1 MFNVYHDTNFCNRQ
15 NIETIDVKNTKLWN
29 SPLRHEFCS
38 MKGPTVSE
46 AVKLRPVAE
55 EPHEIKKHT
64 TGDIKQR
71 FQKITFRSSATK
83 NAKQNMTKADP
94 KCCFFVKVNTR
105 VHSEMIKVRV
115 ESTTIYSWMFLWVS
129 SRTSTLS
136 DSKNGLVITPD
147 FQGSAYIDTI
157 LVTKMWMSQVLL
169 MHIELKGWISP
180 PGPSLTH
187 PSFMEK
193 LRMKP
198 KEDV

>member
-1 MFNVYHDTNFCNRQ
+1 MSKTQ
-15 NIETIDVKNTKLWN
+15 NLWN

>member
-1 MFNVYHDTNFCNRQ
+1 MSKTQ
-15 NIETIDVKNTKLWN
+15 NYQILHCATSFVRWKVPQCLKLWN
-29 SPLRHEFCS
+29 SDLSRKSH
-38 MKGPTVSE
+38 MKS
-46 AVKLRPVAE
+46 
-55 EPHEIKKHT
+55 KKHI
-64 TGDIKQR
+64 TGDIKR

-157 LVTKMWMSQVLL
+157 LVTKMWMSQVLF

-180 PGPSLTH
+180 PGRI
-187 PSFMEK
+187 
-193 LRMKP
+193 LRTQ
-198 KEDV
+198 VSWRN